1 MSNFQYILSQLIEVE
16 CSGEQGYIVS
26 RCESVHEENKYL
38 VNYQRS
44 DGVGVENWWYESS
57 LIDPSVPRDLDE
69 EELAELEPALEE
81 ELK

>member
-1 MSNFQYILSQLIEVE
+1 MNNFKYALAILIEIE
-16 CSGEQGYIVS
+16 CSGEQGFIVS

-38 VNYQRS
+38 VNYQRA

-57 LIDPSVPRDLDE
+57 LLDPSVPRDLNE
-69 EELAELEPALEE
+69 EELYELEPALEE